1 MKGLPNMID
10 NSLHPIDSLSESITT
25 KSAGNKNSST
35 FTKTSSTI
43 PRGYLIERSANC
55 TVIDV
60 FFNSPS
66 FNSSNIAYGIT
77 LIEDHKS
84 ITHNPTHNS
93 QIHHVDRSFNLSDCV
108 LLLQGERAGG
118 SFSGGH
124 FTISSTFTSE
134 TR

>member
-10 NSLHPIDSLSESITT
+10 NSLHPTDNLSESITT
-25 KSAGNKNSST
+25 KSAGKRNSWT
-35 FTKTSSTI
+35 ITNTSSTI

-77 LIEDHKS
+77 LIEDPKS
-84 ITHNPTHNS
+84 ISLCKNVRS
-93 QIHHVDRSFNLSDCV
+93 QIVQGMVKHHGSSSF
-108 LLLQGERAGG
+108 GG
-118 SFSGGH
+118 ILF
-124 FTISSTFTSE
+124 
-134 TR
+134 